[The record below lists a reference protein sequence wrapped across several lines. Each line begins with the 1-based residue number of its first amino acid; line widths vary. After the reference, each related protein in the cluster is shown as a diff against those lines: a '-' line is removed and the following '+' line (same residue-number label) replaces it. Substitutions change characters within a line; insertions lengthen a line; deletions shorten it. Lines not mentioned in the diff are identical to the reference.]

1 MTRTVAFF
9 QMKINQNRLNG
20 CGKRVME
27 AEGWASAL
35 AKASA
40 YLVGSREDGHEATQH
55 GGADAGD
62 VDERPLT
69 VTDRYRGGNVI

>member
-1 MTRTVAFF
+1 MI
-9 QMKINQNRLNG
+9 K
-20 CGKRVME
+20 
-27 AEGWASAL
+27 AEKAACVS

-55 GGADAGD
+55 RGADAGD

-69 VTDRYRGGNVI
+69 VTDRYRGVTLSTRAETTVCKTGGLK